1 MTSTFFTSS
10 GVQRFAI
17 LTITLLSLCLG
28 GLAQAT
34 EPVYLNTPQG
44 IQRLDRADLNQS
56 YFMVAPY
63 VDTQENMGFCGPA
76 SIAAVLNSMP
86 AMPRPA
92 ATEYGPYKYFTQ
104 KALFNAETSKVKSYD
119 LVAHGGMTLAE
130 ASRFLQELKVANQ
143 PYYGSDLSEETLR
156 ALLKTALANPH
167 KRVIVDFY
175 RPTFGQKGEGHYS
188 PLVAYD
194 TASDSV
200 LIADVAKFKYPP
212 FWVTISDL
220 LTSIQA
226 VDPDSHKS
234 RGLIVA
240 TEPD

>member
-17 LTITLLSLCLG
+17 LTIALLSLCLG
-28 GLAQAT
+28 GLAQAA

-44 IQRLDRADLNQS
+44 MQRLDHADLNHA

-76 SIAAVLNSMP
+76 SMAAILNSMP

-104 KALFNAETSKVKSYD
+104 KALFNTESNKVKSYD

-130 ASRFLQELKVANQ
+130 ASRFLTALNVANQ
-143 PYYGSDLSEETLR
+143 LYYGSDLSADTLR
-156 ALLKTALANPH
+156 ALLKSALTNPH

-226 VDPDSHKS
+226 IDPDSQKS

-240 TEPD
+240 SEPD

>member
-17 LTITLLSLCLG
+17 LTIALLSLYLG
-28 GLAQAT
+28 GLAQAA

-44 IQRLDRADLNQS
+44 MQRLDHADLNQS

-76 SIAAVLNSMP
+76 SMAAVLNSMP

-130 ASRFLQELKVANQ
+130 ASRFLTALTVTNQ
-143 PYYGSDLSEETLR
+143 PYYGSDLSADTLR
-156 ALLKTALANPH
+156 TLLKSALANPH

-226 VDPDSHKS
+226 IDPDSHKS

>member
-1 MTSTFFTSS
+1 MTCNFFTSAAS
-10 GVQRFAI
+10 KRFTTLI
-17 LTITLLSLCLG
+17 LTVLSLSLG
-28 GLAQAT
+28 GIAQAT
-34 EPVYLNTPQG
+34 EPVYLNTPAG
-44 IQRLDRADLNQS
+44 MQRLDRADLNRT

-76 SIAAVLNSMP
+76 SMAAVLNSMP
-86 AMPRPA
+86 NMPRPA

-104 KALFNAETSKVKSYD
+104 KALFNTEASQVKTYE
-119 LVAHGGMTLAE
+119 LVENGGMTLAE
-130 ASRFLQELKVANQ
+130 ASRFLEALKVSNQ
-143 PYYGSDLSEETLR
+143 PYYGSDLSAETLR
-156 ALLKTALANPH
+156 SLVKEALANPH

-200 LIADVAKFKYPP
+200 LITDVAKFKYPP
-212 FWVTISDL
+212 FWVTIGDL
-220 LTSIQA
+220 LTSIQDI
-226 VDPDSHKS
+226 DPDSHKS

-240 TEPD
+240 TEPE

>member
-1 MTSTFFTSS
+1 MLVLALVSVCFSS
-10 GVQRFAI
+10 I
-17 LTITLLSLCLG
+17 
-28 GLAQAT
+28 AQAT

-44 IQRLDRADLNQS
+44 MQRLDQADLNQS

-76 SIAAVLNSMP
+76 SMAAVLNSMP

-119 LVAHGGMTLAE
+119 LVAHGGMMLAE
-130 ASRFLQELKVANQ
+130 ASRFLTALNVTNQ
-143 PYYGSDLSEETLR
+143 PYYGSDLSADTLR
-156 ALLKTALANPH
+156 TLLKSALINPH

-200 LIADVAKFKYPP
+200 LITDVAKFKYPP

-226 VDPDSHKS
+226 IDPDSHKS

>member
-1 MTSTFFTSS
+1 MTFTFLSGSPKRRIAMLMLVLASVCLSS
-10 GVQRFAI
+10 I
-17 LTITLLSLCLG
+17 
-28 GLAQAT
+28 AQAT
-34 EPVYLNTPQG
+34 EPIYLNTPVG
-44 IQRLDRADLNQS
+44 MQRLDHADLNHA

-76 SIAAVLNSMP
+76 SMAAILNSMP

-104 KALFNAETSKVKSYD
+104 KALFNTESNKVKSYD
-119 LVAHGGMTLAE
+119 VVAHGGMTLAE
-130 ASRFLQELKVANQ
+130 ASRFLTALNVANQ
-143 PYYGSDLSEETLR
+143 LYYGSDLSADTLR
-156 ALLKTALANPH
+156 ALLKSALTNPH

-226 VDPDSHKS
+226 IDPDSQKS

-240 TEPD
+240 SEPD